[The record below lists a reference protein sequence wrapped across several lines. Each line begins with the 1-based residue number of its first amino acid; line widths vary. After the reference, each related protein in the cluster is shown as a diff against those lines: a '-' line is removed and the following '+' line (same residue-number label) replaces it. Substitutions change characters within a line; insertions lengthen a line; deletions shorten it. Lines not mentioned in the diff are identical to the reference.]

1 MLKEKLSGWISL
13 IIVYI
18 VWGSTYLAIRI
29 AVQPGA
35 GFEPFTLVT
44 MRLLVSAGFLFLLAY
59 VTRQK
64 NDFVARVL
72 RSYKIPHEVNDQ
84 GVVVRIN
91 MGGQWMDVTSIEIV
105 PMLREAEDQ
114 SRQVAAHELFFFTTD
129 GILDVVSALTIR

>member
-1 MLKEKLSGWISL
+1 MKKIWTVL
-13 IIVYI
+13 
-18 VWGSTYLAIRI
+18 TA
-29 AVQPGA
+29 AV
-35 GFEPFTLVT
+35 
-44 MRLLVSAGFLFLLAY
+44 LLFSCLPPAQAQEYGKVRALQERAAY

-64 NDFVARVL
+64 NDFVVRVL
-72 RSYKIPHEVNDQ
+72 RSYEIPHEVNDQ